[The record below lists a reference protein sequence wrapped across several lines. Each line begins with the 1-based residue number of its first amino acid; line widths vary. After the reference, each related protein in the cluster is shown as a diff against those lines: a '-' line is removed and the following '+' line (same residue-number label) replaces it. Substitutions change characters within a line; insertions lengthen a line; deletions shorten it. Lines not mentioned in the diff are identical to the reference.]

1 MITRTCGEQ
10 IPYLLKSYGVDTVF
24 GMPGVHSL
32 EFYRSL
38 EAAGIRHIG
47 VRHEQGAG
55 FMADGYARASR
66 KPGVAMI
73 ISGPGVTNAAT
84 AVGQAYSDSVPVL
97 LLTAAISTQ
106 AEGLG
111 RGMLHEITDQ
121 RGLTSPITGLSAMAY
136 RAGQMPD
143 HLARA
148 FARFKAVRPRP
159 VHVSVPLDV
168 LEEPLD
174 WDQSVP
180 ALPSTPGA
188 DPEIVEKIATLF
200 KTTESPV
207 ILAGGGA
214 VHASRALRT
223 LVERTGA
230 AFVTTVAGK
239 GILPESHP
247 QSLGSTLQR
256 LPTCRYVANADLV
269 VAFGTEIAEP
279 DLYVTADVEAAGD
292 IDPALMEPV
301 LSMSGAFVR
310 IDIDPDVLVR
320 DYSPQVALLSDA
332 KLAAEGILDALGGDT
347 NARSDI
353 SKTLASIRE
362 ENAAS
367 LSSLEEAHSRVLIAL
382 RAALPADALVYA
394 DMTQIGYTG
403 CVTFPVE
410 QPACW
415 HFPMGFG
422 TLGYALPAAIGGK
435 IACPDRATV
444 VVVGDGGFQFTFAE
458 LATAVEQRLALPIV
472 LWDNDALA
480 EIADFMQARDIPQVD
495 VYPENPDFE
504 DIARA
509 FRCHYRRV
517 DTAPELTETVQ
528 IALNADRPTIVHVR
542 QTDDWSD
549 NDS

>member
-1 MITRTCGEQ
+1 MRTRSCGEH
-10 IPYLLKSYGVDTVF
+10 IPFLLKRYGVDTVF

-38 EAAGIRHIG
+38 DEAGIRHVG

-84 AVGQAYSDSVPVL
+84 AIGQAYSDSVPVL
-97 LLTAAISTQ
+97 LLTAAISTE

-121 RGLTSPITGLSAMAY
+121 RGLTAPITGLSAMAY
-136 RAGQMPD
+136 RAGQVPE
-143 HLARA
+143 HFARA
-148 FARFKAVRPRP
+148 FARFQAVRPRP
-159 VHVSVPLDV
+159 VHVSIPLDV
-168 LEEPLD
+168 LEERLD
-174 WDQSVP
+174 WDEMVP
-180 ALPSTPGA
+180 ALPTPPGA
-188 DPEIVEKIATLF
+188 DPAVARQIAEHLRTA
-200 KTTESPV
+200 KQPV

-214 VHASRALRT
+214 VHAGDALQAI
-223 LVERTGA
+223 VEQSGA

-256 LPTCRYVANADLV
+256 LPTCRYIAEADLV
-269 VAFGTEIAEP
+269 LAIGTEIAEP

-292 IDPALMEPV
+292 VDSALLEPK
-301 LSMSGAFVR
+301 LIMSGAFIRV
-310 IDIDPDVLVR
+310 DIDVDVLVR
-320 DYSPQVALLSDA
+320 DYTPEIAMLADA
-332 KLAAEGILDALGGDT
+332 RLAAKAILAAFGPHQRG
-347 NARSDI
+347 
-353 SKTLASIRE
+353 ASEITSVLSTVR
-362 ENAAS
+362 AANNDS
-367 LSSLEEAHSRVLIAL
+367 LSSLERAHDTVLKAV
-382 RAALPADALVYA
+382 RAGLPKDALVYA

-403 CVTFPVE
+403 CVTYPVE

-435 IACPDRATV
+435 IACPDRATAV
-444 VVVGDGGFQFTFAE
+444 LVGDGGFQFTLAE
-458 LATAVEQRLALPIV
+458 LATAVQQRLALPIV

-480 EIADFMQARDIPQVD
+480 EIADFMEARQIPQVD

-504 DIARA
+504 ALARA
-509 FRCHYRRV
+509 YGCGYARAK
-517 DTAPELTETVQ
+517 TAEGLTEAVTTAQNV
-528 IALNADRPTIVHVR
+528 DRPTLIHVH
-542 QTDDWSD
+542 QSD
-549 NDS
+549 GWAG